1 MLFVTILIAMT
12 LVALTFVTHFAILKF
27 LAQQVRDEGSKLR
40 WPLLTV
46 TFSLFVAHVIE
57 VLLYAMAFY
66 AIDMAGIGGLE
77 GAVHSSHATLADHFY
92 FSIAS
97 YTTLGIGDIVPHGT
111 IRLVA
116 GFEALN
122 GLVLIA
128 WSASFTYL
136 MMERLWTDGRES

>member
-1 MLFVTILIAMT
+1 MLLVTFLIAMT
-12 LVALTFVTHFAILKF
+12 LVALTFVMHFAILKF
-27 LAQQVRDEGSKLR
+27 LAREIRNEGSRLK

-46 TFSLFVAHVIE
+46 TFSLFVAHLLE
-57 VLLYAMAFY
+57 VLLYALAFL
-66 AIDMAGIGGLE
+66 AIDMAGIGGLQ

-97 YTTLGIGDIVPHGT
+97 YTTLGIGDIVPLGS

-136 MMERLWTDGRES
+136 MMERLWRIDGDE